1 MYLLSASRYFNRVN
15 AKYCFSSTSLSGGHD
30 SLACNIS
37 GVCVLS
43 QHQLFFCG
51 RKMFIYIISWTYLF
65 YHLITRVIKPK
76 NSIDLFT
83 NSNLVVFLICKFLIF
98 IENYLLIHILISL
111 LANSQIRPSCFFS
124 SSNYV
129 TKLELAKQ
137 KAVKH
142 YHLPKSSKLVL
153 LQTLDL
159 IK

>member
-1 MYLLSASRYFNRVN
+1 MYLLSASSRYFNRVN

-43 QHQLFFCG
+43 QRQLFFWG
-51 RKMFIYIISWTYLF
+51 RKMFIYIVSWTYLF
-65 YHLITRVIKPK
+65 YHLITRAIKPK
-76 NSIDLFT
+76 NYIDSFT
-83 NSNLVVFLICKFLIF
+83 NSNLVVFLIYKILIF
-98 IENYLLIHILISL
+98 MENYLLIHVLISL
-111 LANSQIRPSCFFS
+111 LANSQIRPSCYF

-129 TKLELAKQ
+129 TKIELATR

-153 LQTLDL
+153 S
-159 IK
+159 